1 MAEINNTMTAHSGED
16 MEQEEH
22 FSIVCGSAKLVNHSE
37 NQYGNSST
45 NQELFFLN
53 TQLYLSWSNTQRQSI
68 IHQGQFLN
76 QLPLLIIA
84 RNLKQSKS
92 LSVEE

>member
-1 MAEINNTMTAHSGED
+1 MGMFKILRHQRNANKKYLRYNLKPVRMAEINNTMTAYSGED

-53 TQLYLSWSNTQRQSI
+53 TQLYLTWANTQRQSI
-68 IHQGQFLN
+68 IH
-76 QLPLLIIA
+76 
-84 RNLKQSKS
+84 
-92 LSVEE
+92 